1 MFLLLKT
8 KKYLFLLY
16 IDEKIN
22 IYIFNLKEKTFDFK
36 FGLESFIPK
45 IIKDILK
52 KNYTFAAQILLIL
65 FVLLQRRTEY

>member
-16 IDEKIN
+16 LDEKIN

-36 FGLESFIPK
+36 FSLKSFIPK

-52 KNYTFAAQILLIL
+52 KNYTFAAQILIIL
-65 FVLLQRRTEY
+65 FISL

>member
-36 FGLESFIPK
+36 FTLESFIPK

-52 KNYTFAAQILLIL
+52 KNYTFAVQILLIL